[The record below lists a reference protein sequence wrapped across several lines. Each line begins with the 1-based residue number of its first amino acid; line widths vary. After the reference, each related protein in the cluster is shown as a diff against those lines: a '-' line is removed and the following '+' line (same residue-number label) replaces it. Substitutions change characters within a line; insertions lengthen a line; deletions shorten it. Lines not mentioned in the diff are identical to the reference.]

1 MFKLSVKTLL
11 VCGFVISGF
20 AYSQGNWNRV
30 AIDVSDVFVPAN
42 FDDNDA
48 TEVTILGILPDTCH
62 SLADV
67 DVKVKNQEIIVR
79 AYAERAFNIFTACP
93 MVTIPFATVVKIGR
107 QDMGTYKLKYIGK
120 SSVIETTLNIA
131 PAPVSNRDNLF
142 YAKVNDI
149 HYHAAE
155 TAVDLEL
162 VVPNDCLRFQKVIDL
177 YDGGSVISLLPVM
190 EYTEQLSE
198 CVPSRSVKNLRYTI
212 PAEIKR
218 RPLLIHVRSMNGQ
231 SLNQVITNDES
242 FRAN

>member
-1 MFKLSVKTLL
+1 MFMQIVKTFFVSSL
-11 VCGFVISGF
+11 VFSG
-20 AYSQGNWNRV
+20 AAHGQGSWNRV
-30 AIDVSDVFVPAN
+30 PIDVSDVFVPAN

-48 TEVTILGILPDTCH
+48 TEVTILGVLPDTCH

-79 AYAERAFNIFTACP
+79 AYAERAFNVFTACP
-93 MVTIPFATVVKIGR
+93 MVTVPFAKVVRIGR
-107 QDMGTYKLKYIGK
+107 QDVGTYKLKYFGK
-120 SSVIETTLNIA
+120 TSVIETTLNIA
-131 PAPVSNRDNLF
+131 PAPVANRDNLF

-155 TAVDLEL
+155 TAVDLEV
-162 VVPNDCLRFQKVIDL
+162 VVPNDCLKFQKVIDL

-190 EYTEQLSE
+190 EYTEQLAE
-198 CVPSRSVKNLRYTI
+198 CSPSRSVKKLRFVI

-231 SLNQVITNDES
+231 SINQVITSDDS